1 MTGDVSNRLV
11 FLHGFTQTHH
21 HWHECAHLVATRL
34 TDPPAIAF
42 VDLPGH
48 GLGDDDHRSIEEVAD
63 ELPRLGGAGTYVG
76 YSMGG
81 RHLLAAAVRRPPEIE
96 RIVVIGANAGLT
108 DPADR
113 AARAAEDER
122 RAERVEQVGVEA
134 FVDEWM
140 AMPMF
145 AGVPSNESD
154 RRHRCRNTASGL
166 AASLRLAGTGAQEP
180 VWDALPEI
188 SVPVLVLAG
197 ERDVKFVDIGR
208 RIAGTIPAATFAVIP
223 DAGHAAFGERPEATA
238 ELIAAWLTSR
248 GCT

>member
-1 MTGDVSNRLV
+1 MSGRLV

-21 HWHECAHLVATRL
+21 HWHECAHLIASRL
-34 TDPPAIAF
+34 VTPPTIAF

-48 GLGDDDHRSIEEVAD
+48 GLSGDDHRTIEAVAAD
-63 ELPRLGGAGTYVG
+63 LPRVGGAGTYVG

-96 RIVVIGANAGLT
+96 RIVVIGANAGLN

-122 RAERVEQVGVEA
+122 RAERVEQVGVKA
-134 FVDEWM
+134 FVDEWL

-145 AGVPSNESD
+145 AGVPSIESD
-154 RRHRCRNTASGL
+154 RRHRCRNTATGL

-197 ERDVKFVDIGR
+197 ERDVKFVDIGH
-208 RIAGTIPAATFAVIP
+208 RIAETIPGATFAVIP
-223 DAGHAAFGERPEATA
+223 DAGHATFGERPEATA
-238 ELIAAWLTSR
+238 ELIAAWL
-248 GCT
+248 

>member
-1 MTGDVSNRLV
+1 MRRLTNDVSDRLV

-21 HWHECAHLVATRL
+21 HWHECAHLIASRLPATPTL
-34 TDPPAIAF
+34 AF

-48 GLGDDDHRSIEEVAD
+48 GLSGDDHRTIEQVAD

-81 RHLLAAAVRRPPEIE
+81 RHLLAAAIRRPPEIE

-113 AARAAEDER
+113 AARSADDER

-134 FVDEWM
+134 FVDEWL

-145 AGVPSNESD
+145 AGVPSNEED
-154 RRHRCRNTASGL
+154 HRHRCRNTTTGL

-180 VWDALPEI
+180 IWDALPRI

-197 ERDVKFVDIGR
+197 ERDAKFIEIGR
-208 RIAGTIPAATFAVIP
+208 HIAQAIPGATFDVIP
-223 DAGHAAFGERPEATA
+223 DAGHATFGERPEATA
-238 ELIAAWLTSR
+238 DLIAGWL
-248 GCT
+248 

>member
-1 MTGDVSNRLV
+1 VTDRLV

-21 HWHECAHLVATRL
+21 HWHECAHLIASRLPATPTL
-34 TDPPAIAF
+34 AF
-42 VDLPGH
+42 VDMPGH
-48 GLGDDDHRSIEEVAD
+48 GLSGDDHRTIEEVAD

-108 DPADR
+108 DPEER
-113 AARAAEDER
+113 AARVADDER

-134 FVDEWM
+134 FVDEWL

-145 AGVPSNESD
+145 AGVPSNEGD
-154 RRHRCRNTASGL
+154 RRHRCRNTTTGL

-180 VWDALPEI
+180 IWNALPRI

-197 ERDVKFVDIGR
+197 ERDAKFVDIGR
-208 RIAGTIPAATFAVIP
+208 RIAQTIPGATFDVIP
-223 DAGHAAFGERPEATA
+223 GAGHATFGERPEATA
-238 ELIAAWLTSR
+238 DLIAAWL
-248 GCT
+248 